1 MSDLSQS
8 QTPTPSSTRT
18 LLIHSLIS
26 LSALTITGVACAYFN
41 LPSAFTGTLIAA
53 VVAVL
58 IASGMMTATASAAT
72 QSAASVVSTQLT
84 SAIQD
89 LADKHAENAKA
100 IAVHDAKILAVTA
113 PVTPILNLM
122 TEPASVIE
130 PK

>member
-1 MSDLSQS
+1 M
-8 QTPTPSSTRT
+8 
-18 LLIHSLIS
+18 
-26 LSALTITGVACAYFN
+26 TGVACAYFN

-58 IASGMMTATASAAT
+58 IASGLMTATSSAAT
-72 QSAASVVSTQLT
+72 QAAASVVSTQLN

-89 LADKHAENAKA
+89 LSQKHEENAKA
-100 IAVHDAKILAVTA
+100 IAVHDAKILAATV

-122 TEPASVIE
+122 TEPPSVIE